1 MSDAGLPSM
10 SKSGSCRKQPKRS
23 GALRQPD
30 LIGQWHRQNK
40 LKPAIGHRLP
50 FRAEPQPGRAAH
62 INCEAKTIEPL
73 RRRI

>member
-1 MSDAGLPSM
+1 VSDAGLPSM
-10 SKSGSCRKQPKRS
+10 SKSGSCRQQPIRS

-30 LIGQWHRQNK
+30 LIGQWRRQNK
-40 LKPAIGHRLP
+40 LKPAIGP